1 MTTSEEPPTGDQ
13 DSSEVQD
20 SAEVQ
25 GPAQGQADGP
35 TPPAPRRR
43 GRPARTD
50 AGDGPGAR
58 ERILAAARA
67 EFAERGYDKASIRG
81 MARSAGVD
89 PALVHHYFGP
99 KERIFAAAVETAFAP
114 ALDAQ
119 AVVVQGPLDSAG
131 ERLTRFVLGLWE
143 DPVTRE
149 PLLAIVRS
157 AVANEAAAEVF
168 RNLVYTRLMTR
179 IAAELTATDAQ
190 LRSELAAAHLVG
202 VIMLRHVIKIE
213 PLASREI
220 DQVVA
225 MVAPAVQRHLTGDPA
240 G

>member
-13 DSSEVQD
+13 EDQP
-20 SAEVQ
+20 
-25 GPAQGQADGP
+25 PAQGQEER
-35 TPPAPRRR
+35 PPAPRRR

-58 ERILAAARA
+58 ERILTAARA

-99 KERIFAAAVETAFAP
+99 KEQIFAAAVETAFAP

-179 IAAELTATDAQ
+179 IAAELTAPDAR

-213 PLASREI
+213 PLASRDI
-220 DQVVA
+220 GQVVA

-240 G
+240 A